1 MRDFLM
7 TWQLLLKCDVLMVCV
22 TSLNDDSDAN
32 VFFDPVCD
40 VTAIEADAVEVPR
53 SSADLDRVQLEAV
66 VEIRTHLEKGH
77 TLNDVTYVQY
87 FC

>member
-1 MRDFLM
+1 MICM
-7 TWQLLLKCDVLMVCV
+7 

-32 VFFDPVCD
+32 VFFYPVCD
-40 VTAIEADAVEVPR
+40 VTAVEADTVEVPR

-77 TLNDVTYVQY
+77 TLNDVTYVNY
-87 FC
+87 YYSSCDSGL